1 MVETT
6 RIIIEKK
13 TRSSSKEKKE
23 LQDIKNVAG
32 NIESKPEEEP
42 LEGFTKFGKDE
53 FGLNDLQQ

>member
-13 TRSSSKEKKE
+13 TRISPKELKE
-23 LQDIKNVAG
+23 LQDINDVAG

-42 LEGFTKFGKDE
+42 LEGFTQFGNDE
-53 FGLNDLQQ
+53 FGINDLQQ

>member
-13 TRSSSKEKKE
+13 TRSSSKELKE

-32 NIESKPEEEP
+32 NIESKPEEEEQ

-53 FGLNDLQQ
+53 FGLNNL